1 MEPNE
6 RATSSQCK
14 EMESQ
19 RGEAPGPRCRRPGG
33 GAERGLPPRIPDS
46 QACTV
51 LPGPSRGQTSWSGGS
66 ESRPRGGA
74 STRPWVQ
81 PPSLRKLPPKPQCSC
96 AGARAVSRPKRRL
109 AAAQGGS
116 ELEATAALPPQLVLH
131 HSEPRFPLLSNTG
144 SLGALGT
151 GAYLC
156 PVPISPLHPGAWNS
170 AQHTVGVQ

>member
-109 AAAQGGS
+109 AAAQGGAS
-116 ELEATAALPPQLVLH
+116 LRPQQLCH
-131 HSEPRFPLLSNTG
+131 PSWSFTTR
-144 SLGALGT
+144 SLGFLFCPIR
-151 GAYLC
+151 GAWELWGQG
-156 PVPISPLHPGAWNS
+156 PISALFPSVPSTPEPG
-170 AQHTVGVQ
+170 TVPSTQ